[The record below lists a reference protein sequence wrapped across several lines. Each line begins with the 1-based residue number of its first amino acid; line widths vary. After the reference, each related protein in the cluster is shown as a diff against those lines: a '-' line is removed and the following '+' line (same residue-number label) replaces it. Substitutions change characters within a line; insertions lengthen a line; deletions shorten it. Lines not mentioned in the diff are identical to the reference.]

1 MGTASEMAYRW
12 ETPASVWLE
21 DEVTG
26 QFELAS
32 SDGLGRI
39 DWRGHAREH
48 IADSAALLGAS
59 LPLSCACASV
69 YPEQFAF
76 CPTCGRALAMLPG
89 APLATPGWFGP
100 HSDASLPRQ
109 VPQGLP
115 ATAQPLG
122 AALGQGVPVA
132 APDAIPVPPNAHSV
146 FAAGGFG
153 FPVERLLALAVAR
166 NVLQYWDPQA
176 RLWQVLAPDEQAAAL
191 AFCASDYGWLP
202 VRHPRR
208 GEVAIVPTDAGLR
221 RLWINPINASYS
233 TDSLFD
239 GTIASAPGQL
249 RQRVACLVV
258 AADGATRLWSA
269 HADLSKQTEAD
280 CGGAP
285 ASGWS
290 RPIGYDG
297 RLTWLHARG
306 QLTWAGEGA
315 PEWIE
320 WPAGW
325 SPRGRLGGPTKS
337 RDGRLWQLGHHRD
350 DGYSFVELF
359 KAQPETHAVDGAR
372 LGFAGLL
379 FRRGHA
385 VVDEPWDVERIE
397 EQHEDDTLVLP
408 LLRGF
413 VDDRKQA
420 NGLVLR
426 LHAYTGRAEDVLKG
440 GAIPLVTLE
449 WIGER
454 NLVLDQLRFLK
465 RPQDCVP
472 IVYAGCLWLHHPDW
486 PQLRGWRLA
495 ALP

>member
-1 MGTASEMAYRW
+1 MAYRW

-21 DEVTG
+21 DEASG
-26 QFELAS
+26 QFELDS
-32 SDGLGRI
+32 SDGLGQI
-39 DWRGHAREH
+39 DWRGHARAH
-48 IADSAALLGAS
+48 VADTAALLGAS
-59 LPLSCACASV
+59 LPASCACAPL

-76 CPTCGRALAMLPG
+76 CPACGRALTMLPA

-100 HSDASLPRQ
+100 HSDAALPRQ
-109 VPQGLP
+109 VPHGL
-115 ATAQPLG
+115 AVTARALG
-122 AALGQGVPVA
+122 AALGQGVSVA
-132 APDAIPVPPNAHSV
+132 AAEAIAVPPNAHSV

-176 RLWQVLAPDEQAAAL
+176 RLWQVLAPDEQAAPL
-191 AFCASDYGWLP
+191 TFGASRYGWLP
-202 VRHPRR
+202 ARHPRR

-221 RLWINPINASYS
+221 RLWINPVNASYS

-239 GTIASAPGQL
+239 GAIASAPGQL
-249 RQRVACLVV
+249 RQRIACLVV
-258 AADGATRLWSA
+258 GAGGATELWSA
-269 HADLSKQTEAD
+269 NADLSKQELRD

-285 ASGWS
+285 ASRWS
-290 RPIGYDG
+290 RPFSYDG
-297 RLTWLHARG
+297 RLTWLHALG
-306 QLTWAGEGA
+306 QLSWRGEGA
-315 PEWIE
+315 PDWIA

-325 SPRGRLGGPTKS
+325 LPLGRLGAPVKS
-337 RDGRLWQLGHHRD
+337 RDGRLWLLGHD
-350 DGYSFVELF
+350 AAQGYSFVELF
-359 KAQPETHAVDGAR
+359 TAAPEVHPVDGAR

-397 EQHEDDTLVLP
+397 DQHEGDTLVLP
-408 LLRGF
+408 LLRSF
-413 VDDRKQA
+413 IDDRKQP

-426 LHAYTGRAEDVLKG
+426 LHAYTGRAEDAFKG

-449 WIGER
+449 WIGEP
-454 NLVLDQLRFLK
+454 NVVLDQLRFLK

-472 IVYAGCLWLHHPDW
+472 IVYDGCLWLHHPDW